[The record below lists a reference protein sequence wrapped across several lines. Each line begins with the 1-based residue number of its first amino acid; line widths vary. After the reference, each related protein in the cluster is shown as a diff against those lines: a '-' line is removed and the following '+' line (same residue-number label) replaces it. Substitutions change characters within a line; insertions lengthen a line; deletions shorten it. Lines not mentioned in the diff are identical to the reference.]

1 MKNKSVIIFI
11 ILIMSMAVTHAAIQA
26 GSGILVPDKVTINVS
41 RTGNDHMV
49 TASGTINADIDSV
62 WLALIDYDNHEDY
75 MPNVVES
82 KIISRNG
89 TSMMVF
95 KQIKVSFKKT
105 DMVLKVTVNK
115 GTRICTWAQHSGNF
129 RKNQGKWV
137 LKDNGN
143 NMTRITYSAMV
154 EPDFYMPEWLKTHLQ
169 EKSVPGI
176 IRAVGKRAVELR
188 NR

>member
-1 MKNKSVIIFI
+1 MKNKLVVLSFI
-11 ILIMSMAVTHAAIQA
+11 LVLCMATAHVSIQA
-26 GSGILVPDKVTINVS
+26 GPVILVPDKVNIKVS

-62 WLALIDYDNHEDY
+62 WAALVDYDNHEDY

-95 KQIKVSFKKT
+95 KEIKVSFKKT
-105 DMVLKVTVNK
+105 DMVLKVTVDE
-115 GTRICTWAQHSGNF
+115 GRRVCTWIQHRGNF
-129 RKNQGKWV
+129 RKNEGKWV

-143 NMTRITYSAMV
+143 NMTRITYTAMV
-154 EPDFYMPEWLKTHLQ
+154 EPDFYMPQWLKTHLQ

-176 IRAVGKRAVELR
+176 IRAIGKRAVELGR
-188 NR
+188 R